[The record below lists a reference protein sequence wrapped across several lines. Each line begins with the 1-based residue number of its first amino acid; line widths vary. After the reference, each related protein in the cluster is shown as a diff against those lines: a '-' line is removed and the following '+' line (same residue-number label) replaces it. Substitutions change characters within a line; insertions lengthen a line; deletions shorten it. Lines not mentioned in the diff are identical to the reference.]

1 LTKRREVLERAIKLV
16 EDERPGEHGDF
27 KDNVSDMIVIMSV
40 LTGRSFNRHDIHSFL
55 LALKLCRT
63 KDREWS
69 EDGLTDLA
77 GYAALVAEDQE
88 NG

>member
-1 LTKRREVLERAIKLV
+1 
-16 EDERPGEHGDF
+16 
-27 KDNVSDMIVIMSV
+27 MSV

-77 GYAALVAEDQE
+77 GYAALVASQVVE
-88 NG
+88 G